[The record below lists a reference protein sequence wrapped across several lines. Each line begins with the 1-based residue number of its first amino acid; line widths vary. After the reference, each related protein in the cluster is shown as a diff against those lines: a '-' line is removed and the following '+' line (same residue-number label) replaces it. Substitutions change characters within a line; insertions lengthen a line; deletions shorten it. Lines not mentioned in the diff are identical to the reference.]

1 MGLRILLLILTIFII
16 FSGCVEENNLT
27 QSNESAYQGQ
37 VNTTSGNLSSTTL
50 SSEEENIPE
59 IEVTSFSS
67 IYMHDN
73 SENVVNYMF
82 SWDNVPGN
90 ESNNLSEYLMNDL
103 GIDWV
108 SDAQIIKTDDNN
120 TIRVFTPNNSLEL
133 KLADDKNTVLITPN
147 DIQLKVKEENGK
159 LCIYRVKEYNGAGD
173 PTESKLGYNLNERY
187 YAVYDLS
194 IKNNGSMNLDFKL
207 NELRVRDGDH
217 IFNTTTL
224 DPYGFYDRSHLEVL
238 SNLKEENKI
247 ESMTLSPG
255 QTINGSVV
263 FQVNS
268 LYNESF
274 LLMYNETPI
283 SSASFEK
290 SIEALRMAEHFN
302 YSTVFGIPSYSEE
315 TNDLNSEGA
324 PLFCSWVNRSVF
336 EFFNK
341 ADSEN
346 VMKPS
351 PYSPDGI
358 SWTKIVYALEV
369 KPERNITTL
378 PVKNSDSYTNSLLV
392 VDDAGEELINTPQ
405 IEKIAFLRNGIY
417 KHYSRNYQDI
427 PQLNLTNHTFVRT
440 SFERTYGTHMD
451 VCVSINNQNLILD
464 DNLNAILVRYRDG
477 GYHFV

>member
-1 MGLRILLLILTIFII
+1 MRILLLILTIFII

-27 QSNESAYQGQ
+27 QSNESAYQGS
-37 VNTTSGNLSSTTL
+37 VNITPENLSSTVL

-73 SENVVNYMF
+73 SENVLSYLF

-120 TIRVFTPNNSLEL
+120 TILVFTPDNSLEL

-159 LCIYRVKEYNGAGD
+159 LCIYRVKEYNGVGD

-194 IKNNGSMNLDFKL
+194 IKNNGSNDLDFKL
-207 NELRVRDGDH
+207 NELHVRDGNRT
-217 IFNTTTL
+217 FNATKL
-224 DPYGFYDRSHLEVL
+224 DPYGFYERSRLEVL

-247 ESMTLSPG
+247 ESMTLSLG

-274 LLMYNETPI
+274 LLMYKEIPV

-290 SIEALRMAEHFN
+290 SIEALKVAERFN
-302 YSTVFGIPSYSEE
+302 YSTVFGIPPYSED
-315 TNDLNSEGA
+315 TSDLNSEGA

-351 PYSPDGI
+351 PYTPDGI

-369 KPERNITTL
+369 KPERNMTTL
-378 PVKNSDSYTNSLLV
+378 PVKNSDSYTYSFLL
-392 VDDAGEELINTPQ
+392 VDDAGEELVNTPQ

-417 KHYSRNYQDI
+417 KHYSRNYQDF
-427 PQLNLTNHTFVRT
+427 PQMNLTNHTFVRT
-440 SFERTYGTHMD
+440 SFERTYGTPMN
-451 VCVSINNQNLILD
+451 VCFSINNQNIILD
-464 DNLNAILVRYRDG
+464 DDLNTILVRYSDG

>member
-1 MGLRILLLILTIFII
+1 MLIFILTICII
-16 FSGCVEENNLT
+16 FSGCVEENNVT
-27 QSNESAYQGQ
+27 QSNKSAYQGP
-37 VNTTSGNLSSTTL
+37 VNITPGNISSTTL

-73 SENVVNYMF
+73 SENVLSYLF
-82 SWDNVPGN
+82 SWDDVPGN
-90 ESNNLSEYLMNDL
+90 ETNNLSDYLRNDL
-103 GIDWV
+103 EIDWV
-108 SDAQIIKTDDNN
+108 SNAQIIKTNDNN
-120 TIRVFTPNNSLEL
+120 TIRVFTPSNSLEL
-133 KLADDKNTVLITPN
+133 QLADNKNTVLITPGN
-147 DIQLKVKEENGK
+147 IQLKVKEEDSK
-159 LCIYRVKEYNGAGD
+159 FCIYKVEEYTGGGD
-173 PTESKLGYNLNERY
+173 PTESKLGHNITERY
-187 YAVYDLS
+187 YAVYGLS
-194 IKNNGSMNLDFKL
+194 IKNNGSINLDFKL
-207 NELRVRDGDH
+207 NELRVREGDH

-274 LLMYNETPI
+274 LLMYNKTPI
-283 SSASFEK
+283 SSASFKK

-302 YSTVFGIPSYSEE
+302 YSTVFGIPPYSEE
-315 TNDLNSEGA
+315 TYDLNSERA
-324 PLFCSWVNRSVF
+324 PYFCSWVNRSVF

-351 PYSPDGI
+351 PDSPDGI

-369 KPERNITTL
+369 KPERNMTTL
-378 PVKNSDSYTNSLLV
+378 PVKNSDSYTYSFLV
-392 VDDAGEELINTPQ
+392 VDDTGEELINTPV
-405 IEKIAFLRNGIY
+405 IENIAFLRNGTY
-417 KHYSRNYQDI
+417 KHYSRNYNDI

-440 SFERTYGTHMD
+440 SFERSYGTHMN

-464 DNLNAILVRYRDG
+464 DNLNAILVRYSDG

>member
-1 MGLRILLLILTIFII
+1 MLIFILTIFII
-16 FSGCVEENNLT
+16 FSGCVEENNAT

-37 VNTTSGNLSSTTL
+37 ANITPENLSSTTL
-50 SSEEENIPE
+50 SSEEKNIPE

-90 ESNNLSEYLMNDL
+90 ESDNLSKYLKNDL

-108 SDAQIIKTDDNN
+108 SNAQTIKTDDNN
-120 TIRVFTPNNSLEL
+120 TIRVFASNNSLEL

-147 DIQLKVKEENGK
+147 DIQLKVKEEDGK
-159 LCIYRVKEYNGAGD
+159 LCIYRVEEYNGAGD
-173 PTESKLGYNLNERY
+173 PTESKFGYNLNERY
-187 YAVYDLS
+187 YAAYDLS
-194 IKNNGSMNLDFKL
+194 IKNNGSNDLDFKL
-207 NELRVRDGDH
+207 NELHVCDGNRT
-217 IFNTTTL
+217 FNTTNL
-224 DPYGFYDRSHLEVL
+224 DPYGFYERSHLEVL
-238 SNLKEENKI
+238 SSLKEENKI
-247 ESMTLSPG
+247 ENTTLSPG
-255 QTINGSVV
+255 QTINGPVV

-274 LLMYNETPI
+274 LLMYNETPV
-283 SSASFEK
+283 SSASFEE
-290 SIEALRMAEHFN
+290 SIEALRVAERFN
-302 YSTVFGIPSYSEE
+302 YSTAFGILPYSED
-315 TNDLNSEGA
+315 TYDLNSEGA
-324 PLFCSWVNRSVF
+324 PLFCSWVNRNVF

-351 PYSPDGI
+351 LYSPDGI

-369 KPERNITTL
+369 KPERNITAL
-378 PVKNSDSYTNSLLV
+378 PVKNSDSYTYSLLV
-392 VDDAGEELINTPQ
+392 VDDAGEELINTSNTYAVDN
-405 IEKIAFLRNGIY
+405 IAIHGNETY
-417 KHYSRNYQDI
+417 KLYSRNYKDV
-427 PQLNLTNHTFVRT
+427 PQMNLTNHTSVRT
-440 SFERTYGTHMD
+440 SFERTYGAHMN

-464 DNLNAILVRYRDG
+464 DNLNAILVRYNDV

>member
-1 MGLRILLLILTIFII
+1 LRILLLILTIFII

-27 QSNESAYQGQ
+27 QSNESAYQGS
-37 VNTTSGNLSSTTL
+37 VNITPDTLSSTTL

-73 SENVVNYMF
+73 SENVLSYLFN
-82 SWDNVPGN
+82 WDNVPGN
-90 ESNNLSEYLMNDL
+90 ESNNLSKYLKNDL

-108 SDAQIIKTDDNN
+108 SNAQTIKTDDNN
-120 TIRVFTPNNSLEL
+120 TIRVFASNNSLEL

-147 DIQLKVKEENGK
+147 DIRLKVKEEDGK
-159 LCIYRVKEYNGAGD
+159 LCIYRVEEYNGAGY

-187 YAVYDLS
+187 YAAYDLS
-194 IKNNGSMNLDFKL
+194 IKNNGSNDLDFKL
-207 NELRVRDGDH
+207 NELHVRDGNRT
-217 IFNTTTL
+217 FNTTNL
-224 DPYGFYDRSHLEVL
+224 DPYGFYERSHLEVL
-238 SNLKEENKI
+238 SSLEEENKI
-247 ESMTLSPG
+247 ENTTLSPG

-274 LLMYNETPI
+274 LLMYEEIPV
-283 SSASFEK
+283 SSASLEK
-290 SIEALRMAEHFN
+290 SIEALRVAERFN
-302 YSTVFGIPSYSEE
+302 YSTVFGIPPYSED
-315 TNDLNSEGA
+315 TSDFNSEGA

-351 PYSPDGI
+351 PYSPDEI

-378 PVKNSDSYTNSLLV
+378 PVKNRGSHTYSLLV

-417 KHYSRNYQDI
+417 KHYSRNYQDF
-427 PQLNLTNHTFVRT
+427 PQMNLTNHTFVRT
-440 SFERTYGTHMD
+440 SFERTYGTHT
-451 VCVSINNQNLILD
+451 CVI
-464 DNLNAILVRYRDG
+464 G
-477 GYHFV
+477 